1 MSTTDVGNGL
11 VAKVRAGDNDGARS
25 AYYHKDI
32 VSVEPIGNPR
42 EVKGIDACHK
52 KGQQWV
58 ESMEVHSGTVEG
70 PFVAGNQFA
79 VRYIYDV
86 THKASKQRMTLD
98 EMALYWVDGDK
109 IVKEQFFYHMPGA

>member
-11 VAKVRAGDNDGARS
+11 VAKVRTGDFTGAIS

-32 VSVEPIGNPR
+32 VSIEPIGNPR
-42 EVKGIDACHK
+42 EVKGIEACRK
-52 KGQQWV
+52 KGEMWL
-58 ESMEVHSGTVEG
+58 ETMEVHSGQVEG

-79 VRYIYDV
+79 ARYIFDV

-109 IVKEQFFYHMPGA
+109 IVKEQFFYHMPGS